1 MYVRYIATNDGS
13 SAAKDLR
20 TFLKSELAR
29 MSADVTQ
36 DHFRQRQR
44 PRRADPFGHQWAIA
58 THIEDMTM
66 REMGKRMMAECGEA

>member
-1 MYVRYIATNDGS
+1 MP
-13 SAAKDLR
+13 
-20 TFLKSELAR
+20 
-29 MSADVTQ
+29 ADVTQ